1 MKLKG
6 RWYITL
12 YGAENE
18 VKEYR
23 EGNNVIATAGVS
35 ALVEFLRAAT
45 SGPTTNTFRYVA
57 VGSGTAAEAATDLA
71 LADELARHTATVSAL
86 SAGIYRLTATFVC
99 GTATGAIS
107 EYGTF
112 NSSAAGTLLN
122 RDVEAVVNKGAN
134 DDLVVTTE
142 ITFT

>member
-1 MKLKG
+1 MKLNG
-6 RWYITL
+6 RWYVTL
-12 YGAENE
+12 YGPKNE
-18 VKEYR
+18 IKEYR
-23 EGNNVIATAGVS
+23 EGNNAIATAGVS

-45 SGPTTNTFRYVA
+45 SGATTNTFRYVA
-57 VGSGTAAEAATDLA
+57 VGSGTAGESAADTA
-71 LADELARHTATVSAL
+71 LADELARHTATVSAI

-99 GTATGAIS
+99 GTISGAVS

-112 NSSAAGTLLN
+112 DSSTAGTMLN
-122 RDVEAVVNKGAN
+122 RDTEAVINVTAS